1 MMGRQATG
9 REQLFY
15 TFSMEDHVPQEH
27 LLRGIHHFLDLSSF
41 RQHLEPFYSPVGRP
55 SIDPELMIR
64 MLKSVTALVAFNYVA
79 CFACQDR
86 ALTASKL
93 RLRNKATHRPLQP
106 VALAQM
112 DDRCRTS

>member
-15 TFSMEDHVPQEH
+15 TFSMEDHVPADH

-55 SIDPELMIR
+55 SIDPELMSR
-64 MLKSVTALVAFNYVA
+64 MRIVGYCFGSRSERRLSEEVDLVLA
-79 CFACQDR
+79 CRWF
-86 ALTASKL
+86 
-93 RLRNKATHRPLQP
+93 
-106 VALAQM
+106 
-112 DDRCRTS
+112 

>member
-15 TFSMEDHVPQEH
+15 TFSMEGHVPQDH

-55 SIDPELMIR
+55 
-64 MLKSVTALVAFNYVA
+64 
-79 CFACQDR
+79 
-86 ALTASKL
+86 
-93 RLRNKATHRPLQP
+93 
-106 VALAQM
+106 
-112 DDRCRTS
+112 

>member
-15 TFSMEDHVPQEH
+15 TFSMEDHVPQDH
-27 LLRGIHHFLDLSSF
+27 LLRGIHHFLDLSAF

-64 MLKSVTALVAFNYVA
+64 MLIVGYCFGIRSERRLCRGSPQPGLSLVLPAGSGRYGA
-79 CFACQDR
+79 E
-86 ALTASKL
+86 
-93 RLRNKATHRPLQP
+93 PLDVLQEP
-106 VALAQM
+106 AW
-112 DDRCRTS
+112 SFP